1 MTPVIFGSGGSAE
14 AFAGGKMKKRDGFR
28 NGPDVPGESAFLSR
42 GDVSRL
48 FGVSRSTVTRW
59 ARLGL
64 LKASRTRGGHYR
76 FPAEETR
83 RAADRASDGESSR
96 LD

>member
-1 MTPVIFGSGGSAE
+1 MTPVIFGSGRRS
-14 AFAGGKMKKRDGFR
+14 GGLGDEMKRRGAVR
-28 NGPDVPGESAFLSR
+28 NGSEVPGESAFLSR
-42 GDVSRL
+42 GDVARL
-48 FGVSRSTVTRW
+48 FGVSPSTVTRW
-59 ARLGL
+59 ARIGL

-83 RAADRASDGESSR
+83 RAADRGSNSDFSR